1 MWKYGMSRRINP
13 PQFRGRQ
20 RPPTPLGLSKSMGP
34 DGIHSRVLME
44 PVEVIAKLFSTIY
57 QSSWSTREVP
67 ECWTLARVT
76 PLYEKGHKDDQGNYR
91 PISLAL
97 VPGKVTEQII
107 LNEITWHVQDNQGSG
122 LASVGS

>member
-1 MWKYGMSRRINP
+1 
-13 PQFRGRQ
+13 
-20 RPPTPLGLSKSMGP
+20 
-34 DGIHSRVLME
+34 
-44 PVEVIAKLFSTIY
+44 
-57 QSSWSTREVP
+57 
-67 ECWTLARVT
+67 VT

-122 LASVGS
+122 LAIMGS